1 MDAIIEFGVRA
12 NYDAVDETGL
22 RVRKV
27 SFKGK
32 RDKIEKIDAATEMV
46 GYVRQRKPQLTFTVN
61 GNPIA
66 GPDGNLQGICN
77 LHPGNASTLLNFA
90 GTDNI
95 HGFLASANKLITF
108 DDFTLDASD
117 EEAPTD
123 DMNFTLYPGI
133 AAPAP

>member
-1 MDAIIEFGVRA
+1 MDAIIEFGVRPD
-12 NYDAVDETGL
+12 YDAVDETGL

-32 RDKIEKIDAATEMV
+32 RDKVEKIDPATEHI

-61 GNPIA
+61 GNPI
-66 GPDGNLQGICN
+66 PDVDGKLQGICS
-77 LHPGNASTLLNFA
+77 LHPGNAATLLNFA
-90 GTDNI
+90 GTLNI
-95 HGFLASANKLITF
+95 HGFLAAANKLITF
-108 DDFTLDASD
+108 DDFTLDTSD

-123 DMNFTLYPGI
+123 DMNYTLYPGI